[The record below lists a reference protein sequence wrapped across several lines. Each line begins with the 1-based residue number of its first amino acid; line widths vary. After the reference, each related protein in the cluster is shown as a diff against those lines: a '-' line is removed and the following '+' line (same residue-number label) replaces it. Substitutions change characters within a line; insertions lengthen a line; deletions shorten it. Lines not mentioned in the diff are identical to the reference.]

1 MFKKILSGVLTLALV
16 VVSCFTLAGCSKK
29 SDYNLTGV
37 ASNGGMAVVKDG
49 YMYYIGGGTDKLSNP
64 DWRMVEASSIYKQKL
79 DASNNPVDGAE
90 PEVVYRGIAGFKNG
104 ELFIFGE
111 YLYFATPSAKKSN
124 TAQTMTDR
132 TSFCRVRLDGKKY
145 EVLYTT
151 ETADDLTYAYYT
163 PSDKELYLVILE
175 GKDLYSVN
183 IAKDKVIEIATDV
196 VDVAFSSEFG
206 RGNGAD
212 PYLFYTLAPAENYL
226 TQNGYVVYQATVDGK
241 TNKQIASGEDYGL
254 YEIKFGYLYFSVDD
268 KIYRTTTSAGLD
280 RTNVVSYKA
289 YEDPYFTE
297 NGGVV
302 ASGSEDG
309 KKQLVYVL
317 WRTTAKVEG
326 KVLATTE
333 GNVPIAQVGNTLY
346 VRNKSKVLMRY
357 TLDSGST
364 QSEDDAKIK
373 DTTSVEIGAKLSA
386 EVIGDYLYYYTET
399 KTTDDNGNEI
409 SIWEMTSLKI

>member
-16 VVSCFTLAGCSKK
+16 VVSCFALTGCAKK

-64 DWRMVEASSIYKQKL
+64 DWRMVNASSIYKQKL

-90 PEVVYRGIAGFKNG
+90 PEVVYQGIAGFKNG

-226 TQNGYVVYQATVDGK
+226 TQNGYVVYQATADGK

-268 KIYRTTTSAGLD
+268 KIYRTTTTAGLD
-280 RTNVVSYKA
+280 RTNVISYKA

-309 KKQLVYVL
+309 EKQLVYVL

-326 KVLATTE
+326 KVLSTTE

-409 SIWEMTSLKI
+409 SIWEITSLKI

>member
-16 VVSCFTLAGCSKK
+16 VLSCITLTGCSKK
-29 SDYNLTGV
+29 NDFSLTGV

-49 YMYYIGGGTDKLSNP
+49 YMYYIGGGTDKLSDP
-64 DWRMVEASSIYKQKL
+64 DWRMVDASSIYKRKV
-79 DASNNPVDGAE
+79 DASNNPVDGTE
-90 PEVVYRGIAGFKNG
+90 PELVYRGIAGFENG

-175 GKDLYSVN
+175 GEDLYSVN

-212 PYLFYTLAPAENYL
+212 PYLFYTLAPSENYL
-226 TQNGYVVYQATVDGK
+226 TQNGYVVYQATADGK
-241 TNKQIASGEDYGL
+241 TNKAIASGEDFGL
-254 YEIKFGYLYFSVDD
+254 YEIKFGYLYFSADD

-280 RTNVVSYKA
+280 KTNIISYKA
-289 YEDPYFTE
+289 YDDPFFTE

-309 KKQLVYVL
+309 EKQLVYIL

-326 KVLATTE
+326 KVLATSE
-333 GNVPIAQVGNTLY
+333 GNVPVAQVGTTLY
-346 VRNKSKVLMRY
+346 VRNKSNVLMKY

-364 QSEDDAKIK
+364 ESEDNAKIK
-373 DTTSVEIGAKLSA
+373 DTTSVEIGPKLSA
-386 EVIGDYLYYYTET
+386 EVIGDYLYYYTEN

-409 SIWEMTSLKI
+409 SVWNITSIKI